1 VPCAI
6 KAETAG
12 NDLNAMELTAR
23 AESDCEANLGSEK
36 KRALSDERAPGAN
49 HGT

>member
-23 AESDCEANLGSEK
+23 AESGCEAISQFGKEAG
-36 KRALSDERAPGAN
+36 ALR
-49 HGT
+49 